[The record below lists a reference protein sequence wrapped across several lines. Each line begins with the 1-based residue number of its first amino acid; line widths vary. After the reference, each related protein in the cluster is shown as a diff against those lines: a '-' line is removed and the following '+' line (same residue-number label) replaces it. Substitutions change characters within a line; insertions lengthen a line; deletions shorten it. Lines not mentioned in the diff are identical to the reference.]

1 MKKMCAIMPITG
13 VSSLRRH
20 RKENSAILFS
30 WSNLAV
36 CVEHGLW
43 NTGCVTQAAALP
55 SPGLGLGLHS
65 SGVAA
70 FGVPGVCQLKEPS
83 KDSRNNS
90 DFYANAK
97 QAENAT
103 CF

>member
-1 MKKMCAIMPITG
+1 M
-13 VSSLRRH
+13 
-20 RKENSAILFS
+20 
-30 WSNLAV
+30 
-36 CVEHGLW
+36 CVEHDLW
-43 NTGCVTQAAALP
+43 NTGYMTQAAALP
-55 SPGLGLGLHS
+55 SPRLGLHS

-70 FGVPGVCQLKEPS
+70 FGVPGVRQLKEPS